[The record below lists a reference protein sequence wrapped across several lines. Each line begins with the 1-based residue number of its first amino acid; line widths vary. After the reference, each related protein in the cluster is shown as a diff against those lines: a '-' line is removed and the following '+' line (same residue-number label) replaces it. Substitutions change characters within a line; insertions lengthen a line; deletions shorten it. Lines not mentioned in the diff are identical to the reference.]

1 MIQKTIGSRAEV
13 FHGTALKT
21 SSGPNGLMKKD
32 LFIDTDGQIKSKKAS
47 ARMIKLTKEGN
58 NPLTPFIERAIK
70 GSATNKS
77 GFQKVP
83 KKGTKAYK
91 KLVK

>member
-21 SSGPNGLMKKD
+21 SSGPNGLMKND
-32 LFIDTDGQIKSKKAS
+32 LFMDNDGQIKSKKAS
-47 ARMIKLTKEGN
+47 ARMLKMTKEGK
-58 NPLTPFIERAIK
+58 NPLAPFILSALE
-70 GSATNKS
+70 GSAKAKT
-77 GFQKVP
+77 GFKKVP

-91 KLVK
+91 KLVN